1 MTKADLVTKFNRGL
15 HKVGFQIQKHSPA
28 ILVGAGV
35 VGIVASTVLACK
47 ATTKLESVL
56 QESHV
61 RVEKIHQCEEAGQV
75 IETGEEYTEKDAKKD
90 LTIVYTQT
98 GMKLVKLYAPAVLLG
113 AASVAS
119 IVASHHILNKRNVA
133 LSAAYAVIDKNFKD
147 YRKNVKQRFGDKV
160 DFELRHNIKAEQI
173 DVVETDENGKETV
186 KKETVEV
193 AECDKEQYSDYAIF
207 FDETNPNWNR
217 DPEYN
222 KMFLKLQEKYA
233 NDRLR
238 NNGHLFLNEV
248 YEMIG
253 HPRTKAGQVVGWI
266 YDPKNPVGDNYVDF
280 GMYDVNKRRAQDF
293 INGYEKS
300 ILLDFNV
307 DGNIWNLMP

>member
-1 MTKADLVTKFNRGL
+1 MTKAELVTKLSRGF
-15 HKVGFQIQKHSPA
+15 HKVSFQLKKHSPA

-35 VGIVASTVLACK
+35 VGVVASTVLACK
-47 ATTKLESVL
+47 ATTKLEGIL
-56 QESHV
+56 QESHG
-61 RVEKIHQCEEAGQV
+61 RVDKIHQCEESGKV
-75 IETGEEYTEKDAKKD
+75 IETGEEYTQKDAKKD

-147 YRKNVKQRFGDKV
+147 YRKNVRQRFGDKV
-160 DFELRHNIKAEQI
+160 DFDLRHNIKAEQV

-193 AECDKEQYSDYAIF
+193 ADYKKEQYSDYAVF
-207 FDETNPNWNR
+207 FDELNPNWNR

-222 KMFLKLQEKYA
+222 LMFLKLQERYA
-233 NDRLR
+233 NDRLKAK
-238 NNGHLFLNEV
+238 GFLYLNEV

-253 HPRTKAGQVVGWI
+253 HPITKAGQVVGWI
-266 YDPKNPVGDNYVDF
+266 YDEKNPVGDNYVDF
-280 GMYDVNKRRAQDF
+280 GIYDVNKRRAQEF
-293 INGYEKS
+293 VNGYEKS

>member
-1 MTKADLVTKFNRGL
+1 MTKAELFSKVNRGL
-15 HKVGFQIQKHSPA
+15 HNVGFQIKKHSPA

-47 ATTKLESVL
+47 ATTKLEGILHES
-56 QESHV
+56 QEK
-61 RVEKIHQCEEAGQV
+61 VEKIHTCMEDKELVESGK
-75 IETGEEYTEKDAKKD
+75 YTEKDAKKD
-90 LTIVYTQT
+90 LTIIYTQT
-98 GMKLVKLYAPAVLLG
+98 GMKLVKLYAPAILLG
-113 AASVAS
+113 AAS
-119 IVASHHILNKRNVA
+119 ITGIFASHHILTKRNVA

-173 DVVETDENGKETV
+173 DVVETDEKGKEKV

-193 AECDKEQYSDYAIF
+193 ADCNKEQYSDYAIF

-222 KMFLKLQEKYA
+222 KMFLKLQERYA
-233 NDRLR
+233 NDKLKA
-238 NNGHLFLNEV
+238 NGYLFLNEV

-253 HPRTKAGQVVGWI
+253 HPRTKAGQVVGWV
-266 YDPKNPVGDNYVDF
+266 YNPKNPVGDNFVDF
-280 GMYDVNKRRAQDF
+280 GMYDINKRRAQDF

-307 DGNIWNLMP
+307 DGNIWQLMP